1 MTRSTIGTIV
11 VLLVAAVVAFRLGGT
26 VGVGVIAGVLC
37 GCSVSAL
44 GGAWQ
49 RHVFRT
55 RPKKAFNAVLE
66 TFLFKLAFVII
77 GAISFRYI
85 DAAAAR
91 VNWKSF
97 LVSFVFA
104 VLVVHTLTV
113 LDNVRLLLKK
123 KAPLE
128 NDSPLADS
136 PLK

>member
-1 MTRSTIGTIV
+1 MTRTTIGTLA
-11 VLLVAAVVAFRLGGT
+11 VLLVGAVVAFRLGGT
-26 VGVGVIAGVLC
+26 VGMGVVAGVLC

-66 TFLFKLAFVII
+66 TFLFKLVFVTI
-77 GAISFRYI
+77 GALSFRYI

-91 VNWKSF
+91 VDWKSF
-97 LVSFVFA
+97 LVTFAIA

-123 KAPLE
+123 KAPLS
-128 NDSPLADS
+128 NDPPLAES